1 MIKALV
7 VTLCILLRQEM
18 KKVKHKNENLI
29 QKVKSL
35 KERNIE
41 DVI

>member
-1 MIKALV
+1 
-7 VTLCILLRQEM
+7 M
-18 KKVKHKNENLI
+18 KNVKHKNENLI

-41 DVI
+41 DVIWLFMW